1 MARSLVVLTTL
12 ATGLLLAA
20 GCGSDPAEPA
30 AATGDDAGAADD
42 GAGVR
47 LVSVEDGVATLA
59 DPPAD
64 LVVLDVRTPEEFAQ
78 GHLEGAVML
87 DFYRADFAVELDK
100 LDKDVPYLLY
110 CRSGNRSGQTAT
122 IMSQLGFSD
131 VADVDGGVVAWG
143 EAGHPLVAG

>member
-64 LVVLDVRTPEEFAQ
+64 LVVLDR
-78 GHLEGAVML
+78 
-87 DFYRADFAVELDK
+87 D
-100 LDKDVPYLLY
+100 YL
-110 CRSGNRSGQTAT
+110 
-122 IMSQLGFSD
+122 D
-131 VADVDGGVVAWG
+131 VAADDIKHITSLMTIVGGRIVYDGG
-143 EAGHPLVAG
+143 L